1 MRRAEVGSEVG
12 SRTPRVGEQNSEQA
26 MKSTIAFG
34 LMMISG
40 LALGQPQGAP
50 PQGAPPT
57 AGPTE
62 PPPPPPAREAK
73 VMKWSEPELQK
84 VGEAL
89 AGSWKTTT
97 PVGQVGGESG
107 ATTDVVLSIAPV
119 MLTDLSDTLYVEAAR
134 ADSLWAPY
142 RHAIFQLVKYKGGV
156 RLRTLEF
163 HKGFDGKKPNEV
175 GVLTGMWLTSEW
187 FPDFGRANLISTMD
201 LDLKPQGDG
210 WVGKTVAPFPASDRG
225 AIEMTSELTIGKDT
239 LRTLDTWF
247 DAEGKV
253 IEKTGTAFNFSRF
266 TPDVTVERQDSG
278 LIIIDFKKGTD
289 GKAAEKGDN
298 VAAHYTGWLAASGR
312 QFDTSRTRGAPLQFS
327 VGTIIEGWNTGILGA
342 KKGTIRRLVIPPAM
356 AYAQAQRGPIPPNSQ
371 LVFDIEVM
379 SVEAP
384 PPPPPPPASPEGG
397 SAGTAPATSA
407 EPPAP
412 KAEPVEQ
419 PK

>member
-1 MRRAEVGSEVG
+1 MR
-12 SRTPRVGEQNSEQA
+12 
-26 MKSTIAFG
+26 STIAVG
-34 LMMISG
+34 MMLVSG
-40 LALGQPQGAP
+40 LALAQPQGSQP
-50 PQGAPPT
+50 PQGVPP

-62 PPPPPPAREAK
+62 PPPLPPSREPK
-73 VMKWSEPELQK
+73 VMKWTDPELQK
-84 VGEAL
+84 IGEAMK
-89 AGSWKTTT
+89 GSWKTST
-97 PVGQVGGESG
+97 PVGQVGGEAG
-107 ATTDVVLSIAPV
+107 ATTHVVLSIAPV
-119 MLTDLSDTLYVEAAR
+119 MLSDLSDTLYVEAAR

-163 HKGFDGKKPNEV
+163 HKTFDGKKPNEV
-175 GVLTGMWLTSEW
+175 GVTGGMWLTPEW
-187 FPDFGRANLISTMD
+187 FPDFGRANFISTMD
-201 LDLKPQGDG
+201 LDLKAQGDG
-210 WVGKTVAPFPASDRG
+210 WVGKTVAPFPASERG

-239 LRTLDTWF
+239 LKTLDTWF

-253 IEKTGTAFNFSRF
+253 IEKTGTAFNFVRY
-266 TPDVTVERQDSG
+266 TPEVTVDRQESG
-278 LIIIDFKKGTD
+278 LIVIDFKKGAD

-342 KKGTIRRLVIPPAM
+342 KKGTMRRLLIPPAL
-356 AYAQAQRGPIPPNSQ
+356 AYGASQRGPIPPNSQ

-384 PPPPPPPASPEGG
+384 PPPPPATPAAEGA
-397 SAGTAPATSA
+397 AGAGAGA
-407 EPPAP
+407 VNQAPAP
-412 KAEPVEQ
+412 KAVPVEQ